1 MPAPS
6 SGTVSRATRLC
17 ILAIVILFGR
27 DSAAQPPAAQAPPVA
42 TQPGAVDEATRKLI
56 NDLKLQVIDAKVAN
70 DPKKEFDLLKKI
82 LTLDPGDALAT
93 LRIAQLTEILRANE
107 ASARQQQVQQAD
119 EQARQTL
126 ARTHL
131 ATAEDGLV
139 EAKRTGKSEPLVRA
153 RAALVEARKYARSG
167 DQDVERLQR
176 MIDDETSARRVRFW
190 EWWGVIGVVALAAM
204 VGLAFYVLR
213 ASRVL
218 EMIDGP
224 QTGQVFKLEKD
235 ATALGALASEVDWAI
250 EDPLRKISRRHCELV
265 RQGRH
270 FFLVDCSM
278 NGTFLN
284 GRPLQKGQPALLKRG
299 DRIGL
304 GGAATLLFR

>member
-1 MPAPS
+1 M
-6 SGTVSRATRLC
+6 
-17 ILAIVILFGR
+17 
-27 DSAAQPPAAQAPPVA
+27 A